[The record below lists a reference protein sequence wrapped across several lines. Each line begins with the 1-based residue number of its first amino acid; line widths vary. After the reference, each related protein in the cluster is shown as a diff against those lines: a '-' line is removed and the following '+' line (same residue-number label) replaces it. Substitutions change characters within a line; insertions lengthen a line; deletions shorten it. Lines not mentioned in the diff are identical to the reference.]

1 MLSDKDPPPQD
12 FPSIRESLLESAHK
26 QAGPSQGLKIRG
38 GDNVPT
44 LATGL
49 SGHKNCQR
57 TRSCQIALFCDY
69 FYLADSP
76 DAAISADV

>member
-38 GDNVPT
+38 G
-44 LATGL
+44 GL
-49 SGHKNCQR
+49 
-57 TRSCQIALFCDY
+57 
-69 FYLADSP
+69 
-76 DAAISADV
+76 